1 VLFHKYTIAV
11 PYPTFE
17 EEYKKM
23 VAYIESIHTE
33 NQKIKLAVFADFDC
47 LLIKI
52 VCDET
57 ISNSIANYIL
67 GNHFTATK
75 EIIFKEV

>member
-1 VLFHKYTIAV
+1 MFHKYTIEV

-23 VAYIESIHTE
+23 VSYIESIHTE
-33 NQKIKLAVFADFDC
+33 NQKIKLAVFADFDF

-52 VCDET
+52 VCDNN
-57 ISNSIANYIL
+57 ISNNIANYIL
-67 GNHFTATK
+67 DNHFTAT
-75 EIIFKEV
+75 EELIFKEE